1 MKFLRSLGYACQGI
15 ATAIKEQL
23 NLKIHL
29 LAVVLVTLAGFYF
42 HITTIEWCLVLLCFG
57 MVIAA
62 ELLNTAI
69 EYLVDLVSPQ
79 QHPIAGK
86 VKDIAAGAVLV
97 TAIAVAIVAGFIFIK
112 YTL

>member
-112 YTL
+112 YIL